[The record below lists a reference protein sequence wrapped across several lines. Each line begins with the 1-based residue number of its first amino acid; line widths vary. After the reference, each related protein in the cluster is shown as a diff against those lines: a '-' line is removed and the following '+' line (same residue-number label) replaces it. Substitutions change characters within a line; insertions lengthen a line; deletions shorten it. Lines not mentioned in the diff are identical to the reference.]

1 MKNVCLTT
9 RNLLSV
15 TLKSCVSPTYLEVD
29 FTNLY
34 PFPLETKE
42 AGTDNRNIVDD
53 GKSQKLTH
61 DDIKALKDKG
71 IKGQVKIRF
80 WCHFCA
86 TFDGYILV
94 SEKRIFFLSVHRFQ
108 CFFFVLLV
116 KSRVLVLQKCS
127 GCFQR
132 KLYVN
137 FTATLSVESKV

>member
-1 MKNVCLTT
+1 M

-29 FTNLY
+29 LTSLC

-71 IKGQVKIRF
+71 IKGQVKTRF

-86 TFDGYILV
+86 T
-94 SEKRIFFLSVHRFQ
+94 SM
-108 CFFFVLLV
+108 VL
-116 KSRVLVLQKCS
+116 
-127 GCFQR
+127 F
-132 KLYVN
+132 
-137 FTATLSVESKV
+137 

>member
-1 MKNVCLTT
+1 MLCKAMKHVGLIL
-9 RNLLSV
+9 RSLLSV
-15 TLKSCVSPTYLEVD
+15 RLRSCVSPTEIYLELD

-80 WCHFCA
+80 CCHFCA
-86 TFDGYILV
+86 T
-94 SEKRIFFLSVHRFQ
+94 SVVVFQ
-108 CFFFVLLV
+108 FM
-116 KSRVLVLQKCS
+116 
-127 GCFQR
+127 
-132 KLYVN
+132 N
-137 FTATLSVESKV
+137 

>member
-1 MKNVCLTT
+1 MFNHE
-9 RNLLSV
+9 NLLSV

-86 TFDGYILV
+86 TLMDGFILV
-94 SEKRIFFLSVHRFQ
+94 SEKGYSFYLCIDFSAFSLFIWSSL
-108 CFFFVLLV
+108 FFFGFTKMLKLFSEKTLCKVGNFV
-116 KSRVLVLQKCS
+116 K
-127 GCFQR
+127 G
-132 KLYVN
+132 
-137 FTATLSVESKV
+137 E